1 MVPGRGYR
9 TAAALLLIGACI
21 AAAACS
27 KPAAPA
33 CPGCNVVLISAD
45 TLRADHVGAYGYPR
59 PVTPN
64 IDRLAEGG
72 VLFEN
77 AISQSSWTRPA
88 HLSIMTGLYPA
99 EHGVIALKDRRRL
112 PDDVPT
118 LAGVLAEH
126 GYRTAAFTGGVN
138 VSAAFGFDQ
147 GFQEYRSNGKYFR
160 DNLED
165 TRYWLD
171 QHAGER
177 FFLWWHGYDPH
188 TPYLTDP
195 IDRKA
200 LGLPDQPPRKGL
212 RKACASR
219 AAEHRIRNYLA
230 EYDGAIH
237 RADRYIGKLLDELD
251 RRGLRDHTL
260 IVFTSDHGEEF
271 VEHGGCF
278 HLNTLYEEVL
288 RVPLIFSA
296 PGLAPRRVHALIPAS
311 VSIAPTILELVG
323 IREHPLPGPSL
334 AAAVLGGE
342 PSEMPIVSE
351 TMRSTQFEKG
361 HGHLRSLRL
370 GSMKLIDWITLG
382 RRELYDLRSD
392 PSEHKPITEG
402 PALAEASS
410 ELERWLAEHPRAI
423 EGSGSS
429 VCKEEQRRIDEE
441 MKSLGYL
448 N

>member
-1 MVPGRGYR
+1 MVPGGRSHVLE
-9 TAAALLLIGACI
+9 LLLLACMAGLSGACR
-21 AAAACS
+21 
-27 KPAAPA
+27 KPAAPL
-33 CPGCNVVLISAD
+33 CSGCNIVLISAD

-64 IDRLAEGG
+64 IDRLAAGG

-77 AISQSSWTRPA
+77 AVSQSSWTRPA
-88 HLSIMTGLYPA
+88 HLSMMTGLYPS
-99 EHGVIALKDRRRL
+99 EHGVIALRDRQRL
-112 PDDVPT
+112 PANVPT
-118 LAGVLAEH
+118 LASVLAEH

-138 VSAAFGFDQ
+138 VSAVFGFDR
-147 GFQEYRSNGKYFR
+147 GFEEYRSNGKNFR

-171 QHAGER
+171 QHAGAR
-177 FFLWWHGYDPH
+177 FFLFWHGYDPH

-195 IDRKA
+195 VDREA

-212 RKACASR
+212 RKACASH
-219 AAEHRIRNYLA
+219 AAEHRIRNYVA

-237 RADRYIGKLLDELD
+237 RADRYVGKLLAELD
-251 RRGLRDHTL
+251 RRGLRERTL

-288 RVPLIFSA
+288 RVPLIVSA
-296 PGLAPRRVHALIPAS
+296 PGLTPRRVRALVPAS

-323 IREHPLPGPSL
+323 ITNHPLPGPSI
-334 AAAVLGGE
+334 APAVVGIDVDDQ
-342 PSEMPIVSE
+342 PVVSE
-351 TMRSTQFEKG
+351 TMRSTVFDKG
-361 HGHLRSLRL
+361 RGHLRSLRT
-370 GSMKLIDWITLG
+370 GTIKLIDWITLG
-382 RRELYDLRSD
+382 RRELFDLSAD
-392 PSEHKPITEG
+392 PSEHRPIVDG
-402 PALAEASS
+402 SALHQAAE
-410 ELERWLAEHPRAI
+410 LLDRWVAQHPRVVGHA
-423 EGSGSS
+423 
-429 VCKEEQRRIDEE
+429 EESIPEDQQREIDEQ